1 MPNRSSGEVVVTQ
14 PAQFCLTA
22 QTWTPPK
29 PPDPALVPH
38 GVEPKALVLGRWLV
52 LIGGR
57 EGLFLY
63 YTPHAEIGA
72 DGLPTSGWQRFNL
85 AAHHNEYY
93 GSTDQ
98 AFSSATLDGSGGD
111 SETTGY
117 MGATVSAD
125 GKAVIICYDRTVSHL
140 DAQAQ
145 AKAASGGAMAF
156 NTVYCFRVAP
166 PRE

>member
-1 MPNRSSGEVVVTQ
+1 MSQ
-14 PAQFCLTA
+14 
-22 QTWTPPK
+22 K
-29 PPDPALVPH
+29 VPH

-72 DGLPTSGWQRFNL
+72 DGLPTSGWQRFNI